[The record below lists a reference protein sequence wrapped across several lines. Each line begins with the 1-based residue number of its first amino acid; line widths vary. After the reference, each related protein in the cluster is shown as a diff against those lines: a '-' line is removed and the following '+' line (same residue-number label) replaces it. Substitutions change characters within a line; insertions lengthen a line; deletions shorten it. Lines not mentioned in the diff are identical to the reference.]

1 MKAIIGLG
9 NPGARYAGSRHN
21 VGFMVLDRLA
31 KAWGITPS
39 RELCQS
45 KVGEREAGGTP
56 VRLVYPQTF
65 MNSSGEAVAC
75 LMKRWRLEPESL
87 LIVLDDVALP
97 LGMVRVRAG
106 GSAGGHQG
114 LTSVALEAATEQI
127 PRLRVGIAPE
137 KKPGGELLI
146 GFVLGRFT
154 AAEQEQLEAGLGLAA
169 QACETWV
176 TGGLPAA
183 MNKFN
188 RRAK

>member
-1 MKAIIGLG
+1 M
-9 NPGARYAGSRHN
+9 
-21 VGFMVLDRLA
+21 LDRLA
-31 KAWGITPS
+31 KAWEVAPK

-45 KVGEREAGGTP
+45 KVGEGEAGGEP
-56 VRLVYPQTF
+56 VRLVWPQTF
-65 MNSSGEAVAC
+65 MNASGEAVVC
-75 LMKRWRLEPESL
+75 LMKRWRLEPESV

-137 KKPGGELLI
+137 KKPGGELLTE
-146 GFVLGRFT
+146 FVLGCFT
-154 AAEQEQLEAGLGLAA
+154 AAEREKLEAGLGLAA